1 MRISRSSRFAVV
13 AAVLVA
19 LAAAAPAVASPRIV
33 GGERA
38 SIVEFPWAVYLTD
51 ATGFQF
57 CGGTVVAATKVLT
70 AAHCM
75 TDERADNLR
84 VVVGREDKSTTAG
97 RAVTATSV
105 WTSPNYRGDPTGG
118 SDFAVITLSRPVNVP
133 PLPLAKD
140 ASLYQPNAMATVL
153 GWGRTK
159 ESGPVSQYL
168 MRASVP
174 LASDADCAKSY
185 SEYRATAM
193 VCAGYPQGGVD
204 SCQGD
209 SGGPLEMNGELVGI
223 TSFGEGCARPGYYG
237 VYTRVAAY
245 EPAIEAELTG

>member
-1 MRISRSSRFAVV
+1 MVV

-19 LAAAAPAVASPRIV
+19 LAAAVPAAATPRVV

-38 SIVEFPWAVYLTD
+38 SIVEYPWVVYLTD

-75 TDERADNLR
+75 ADQRADNLR
-84 VVVGREDKSTTAG
+84 VVVGREDKQSTDG
-97 RAVTATSV
+97 RIVTATSIWV
-105 WTSPNYRGDPTGG
+105 SPNYRGDPTGG
-118 SDFAVITLSRPVNVP
+118 SDFAVITLSRRVNVP

-140 ASLYQPNAMATVL
+140 NSAYQPNMMGTVL
-153 GWGRTK
+153 GWGRTV
-159 ESGPVSQYL
+159 ESGEASRYL
-168 MRASVP
+168 MAASVP
-174 LASDADCAKSY
+174 VVADAVCGKSY
-185 SEYRATAM
+185 QEYRAAAM

-204 SCQGD
+204 TCQGD
-209 SGGPLEMNGELVGI
+209 SGGPFEVSGVLIGI
-223 TSFGEGCARPGYYG
+223 TSFGDGCARAGKYG

-245 EPAIEAELTG
+245 EPAIEAELTD